1 MRCIL
6 RCPRLC
12 LHHVGLDKVAEH
24 HRGMAGMVVMLRML
38 VLACTMSNV
47 LPVVVIENT
56 IVIGKE
62 NERH

>member
-1 MRCIL
+1 
-6 RCPRLC
+6 
-12 LHHVGLDKVAEH
+12 
-24 HRGMAGMVVMLRML
+24 MAGMVVMLRML